1 MSFYNISMNS
11 EKFFSVFPS
20 GDYRVTFHISDDIDD
35 KILRL
40 TFYMSVKSPD
50 KHSFWSKIDLSDPM
64 KRLKSLKAIWY
75 QSLYSQFHSRFQR
88 LLDESKSAD
97 KEQNGIRDRCVTKI
111 KSPKREIK
119 NVSTPNRSVIKI
131 SNTMSVR
138 RHFQSNK
145 SLFRS
150 SNILVIYVV
159 TECFFSECLLHNN
172 LLKRKLEIA
181 QRRSFLKRSWQTL
194 RWRKVQWRYHCINLQ
209 F

>member
-1 MSFYNISMNS
+1 MNN

-20 GDYRVTFHISDDIDD
+20 GDYRATFPVSDDIDE

-50 KHSFWSKIDLSDPM
+50 KHSFWSKIDLSDPI
-64 KRLKSLKAIWY
+64 KRLKSLKTICY
-75 QSLYSQFHSRFQR
+75 QSLCSQFHSRFRR
-88 LLDESKSAD
+88 LLDESKGAD
-97 KEQNGIRDRCVTKI
+97 EEQNGIRDRCMTKI

-119 NVSTPNRSVIKI
+119 NVSTPSRSVIKI
-131 SNTMSVR
+131 SNTLSVR

-150 SNILVIYVV
+150 SNIIVIYVV
-159 TECFFSECLLHNN
+159 TECFFSKCLLHNS

-181 QRRSFLKRSWQTL
+181 QRRSVLKRSWQTL